1 MNEHVSRRGPV
12 AGRFKRRELQEAYEL
27 GYRQEYEHDSFALL
41 SRFEWMLDQ
50 APTVTLGAE
59 RLAAMLDG
67 AADALHT
74 LARDRCDDLPA
85 LRAFD
90 EPRGQDG

>member
-1 MNEHVSRRGPV
+1 MNERVSSPGPV
-12 AGRFKRRELQEAYEL
+12 VDRFKRRELQEAYEL
-27 GYRQEYEHDSFALL
+27 GYHQEYEHDSFALL
-41 SRFEWMLDQ
+41 HRFEWMLDQ

-67 AADALHT
+67 AADALHA
-74 LARDRCDDLPA
+74 LARVRRDDRPE
-85 LRAFD
+85 LRAVD